1 MAKERGNK
9 PFYKKWW
16 VWLLAF
22 IIIIA
27 LPSFFNDEGTDTA
40 VKDTTKNTADQATVD
55 TENEN
60 VADTPD
66 APPEE
71 EAEDV
76 TPPAK
81 AEASGK
87 IKKGTYKV
95 GTDIPAGEYVVF
107 SKGFAYVESASDST
121 GQLESIVF
129 NENLSNGA
137 HTYVTLHDG
146 EYFKLQDAEMY
157 PVATAPSVK
166 PKDGI
171 YENGMYKVG
180 QDIAAGEYK
189 VLLDSAIGMGY
200 LEVSS
205 DSSHQL
211 TSIVTNENVQADM
224 YITVT
229 DGQYL
234 TLQDVK
240 IQL

>member
-1 MAKERGNK
+1 MTKERRNK

-16 VWLLAF
+16 VWLVALLL
-22 IIIIA
+22 IIA
-27 LPSFFNDEGTDTA
+27 FSSFGDDEGTDTA
-40 VKDTTKNTADQATVD
+40 VEDTADQSGEQATKE
-55 TENEN
+55 TETESPN
-60 VADTPD
+60 

-71 EAEDV
+71 ERKEASPSSE
-76 TPPAK
+76 PK
-81 AEASGK
+81 ASGK
-87 IKKGTYKV
+87 ITKGTYKV
-95 GTDIPAGEYVVF
+95 GTEIPAGEYLVF
-107 SKGFAYVESASDST
+107 SKGFAYIESASDST
-121 GQLESIVF
+121 GQLESIIF

-137 HTYVTLHDG
+137 HAYVTIHDG

-166 PKDGI
+166 PEDGV

-180 QDIAAGEYK
+180 QDIPAGEYK
-189 VLLDSAIGMGY
+189 VVLDSSIGMGY

-240 IQL
+240 IET